1 MSAHVSI
8 AGTVRLIAG
17 VLAIGA
23 LLACSLWVLHPFWV
37 ASLWAVLLAVST
49 WPVLLGLQ
57 RHLGGSRHAA
67 SAIMTVVLL
76 IFFLVPF
83 VFGLAQILQNMQRV
97 LALVRSLDGL
107 ELPTAPAWL
116 AALPVIGEPLGA
128 AWNDAVQ
135 LGSREL
141 AVKVAPFAGNIARW
155 LLSELGGLSY
165 VLVQGLVTIGLCALL
180 YTQGEAAVGQAFAA
194 GRRLGGPQGERLVRL
209 AGQAIRGVALG
220 VGMTALAQS
229 LLACVGLA
237 VSGIPYTP
245 LLTAVT
251 FVACVAQIGPLV
263 VLVPA
268 AVWLYWQG
276 QPGWAVALL
285 AWSAMIATMDN
296 VMRPLLIR
304 RGAGNL
310 PLLVIFAGVIGGL
323 LTFGLVGL
331 FVGPVCLAVTWTLL
345 EAWLHEPADPAADG

>member
-1 MSAHVSI
+1 
-8 AGTVRLIAG
+8 
-17 VLAIGA
+17 
-23 LLACSLWVLHPFWV
+23 LLV
-37 ASLWAVLLAVST
+37 
-49 WPVLLGLQ
+49 
-57 RHLGGSRHAA
+57 
-67 SAIMTVVLL
+67 
-76 IFFLVPF
+76 FFLVPF
-83 VFGLAQILQNMQRV
+83 VFGLAQILQNTQRLLT
-97 LALVRSLDGL
+97 LARSLDGL
-107 ELPTAPAWL
+107 ELPAAPAWL
-116 AALPVIGEPLGA
+116 AALPIVGEPLGA

-135 LGSREL
+135 LGSSEL

-155 LLSELGGLSY
+155 LLAELGGLTY

-180 YTQGEAAVGQAFAA
+180 YVQGETAVSQAFAA
-194 GRRLGGPQGERLVRL
+194 GRRLGGAQGERLVRL

-229 LLACVGLA
+229 LLACLGLA
-237 VSGIPYTP
+237 AAGIPYTA
-245 LLTAVT
+245 LLTAIT
-251 FVACVAQIGPLV
+251 FVACVAQIGPLI

-276 QPGWAVALL
+276 HTGWAIALL
-285 AWSAMIATMDN
+285 AWSGVIATMDN

-304 RGAGNL
+304 RGAGDL

-345 EAWLHEPADPAADG
+345 EAWLHESEDQAATRG